1 MFTDTKSARRTK
13 RRETQKGEIRDEAR
27 AIFVRDGYE
36 SFSMRK
42 LAAALGCSPGAI
54 YLYFENR
61 EDLFRSLVEESFARL
76 YASLSALADEPGG
89 DPVDRL
95 KRGLHLY
102 VDWGMRHPDDYRTAF
117 LLAPP
122 SPGPYR
128 THRAF
133 DVLRRMVADCL
144 PPGKGRKESAET
156 ASQAIWAAV
165 HGITSLLI
173 QRPSFPWRTRESVT
187 GRVIESAVD
196 GALAASRRRKRRGG
210 AHAGSR

>member
-1 MFTDTKSARRTK
+1 MASARRRK
-13 RRETQKGEIRDEAR
+13 RRETLKGEIRDEAR

-36 SFSMRK
+36 NFSMRK
-42 LAAALGCSPGAI
+42 LGAALGCSPGAI
-54 YLYFENR
+54 YLYFESR

-76 YASLSALADEPGG
+76 HESLAALADEPGG

-95 KRGLHLY
+95 KRGLRLY
-102 VDWGMRHPDDYRTAF
+102 VDWGTSHPDDYRIAF
-117 LLAPP
+117 LLPPP

-133 DVLRRMVADCL
+133 DVLRTMVAACL
-144 PPGKGRKESAET
+144 PPGKEREESAET

-187 GRVIESAVD
+187 RQVIDSAVD
-196 GALAASRRRKRRGG
+196 GALPAARRRPKRGG
-210 AHAGSR
+210 RHAGPR